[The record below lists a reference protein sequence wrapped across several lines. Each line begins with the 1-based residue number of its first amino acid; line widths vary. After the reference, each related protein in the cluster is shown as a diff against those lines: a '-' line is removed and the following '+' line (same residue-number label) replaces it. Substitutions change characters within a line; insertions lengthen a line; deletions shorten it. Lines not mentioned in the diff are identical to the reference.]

1 MPFISGLKGLNHTIR
16 LSSVQPDF
24 LSDLHPDVTPFFTN
38 KTSSDLAKKVKPC
51 NPHQWTPVL
60 LNIIL
65 LLVTTKIVSTTGV
78 TDFHYSTTL
87 NFGML
92 PLVKIDHVM

>member
-1 MPFISGLKGLNHTIR
+1 MPFISGLKGVNHTIR
-16 LSSVQPDF
+16 LSSMQPDF

-38 KTSSDLAKKVKPC
+38 KTS
-51 NPHQWTPVL
+51 VL

-78 TDFHYSTTL
+78 TDFHYSITL

-92 PLVKIDHVM
+92 PLVKIDHVT